1 MTKALKN
8 TLLVVPFLA
17 VLAFCVMLLS
27 ACGDPTKFTV
37 SDKVKTDTDAVV
49 NSLVTDCYNNSDVLG
64 KKTNYTVAQIKAK
77 ITNFN
82 YYVEVGTVEN
92 VDKVES
98 ISFGNLKFTADQ
110 EFYLSIGNSN
120 QIVDKAFYVEEGK
133 LYVAAPIVAFEAIEN
148 AKIKINDAEFDFDL
162 DVTAKSV
169 KFTNVA
175 FNAGLQS
182 SATKVSDTEYNLSI
196 KSGTEYV
203 GLYYEGAKADDVII
217 TKRILDGQLNGYG
230 MVKPLNTANGYCS
243 YLYPVGWVED
253 FSKVNTEKFD
263 GATYDYYVYIIDQGA
278 VANVKLN
285 IDVVTASDSTSTNE

>member
-27 ACGDPTKFTV
+27 ACGDPAKFTV

-64 KKTNYTVAQIKAK
+64 TKTNYTV
-77 ITNFN
+77 
-82 YYVEVGTVEN
+82 
-92 VDKVES
+92 
-98 ISFGNLKFTADQ
+98 
-110 EFYLSIGNSN
+110 
-120 QIVDKAFYVEEGK
+120 
-133 LYVAAPIVAFEAIEN
+133 

-162 DVTAKSV
+162 DVTARSV

-217 TKRILDGQLNGYG
+217 TKRILNGQLNGYG
-230 MVKPLNTANGYCS
+230 MVQPLSTANGYCS

-253 FSKVNTEKFD
+253 FSNVNTEKFD
-263 GATYDYYVYIIDQGA
+263 GASFDYYVYIIDQGA